1 MKFLEKL
8 SLTLFS
14 TIILIFSLILCLILF
29 GWLEATNIH
38 YFINYIAA
46 IPTATNITL
55 GILVIFM
62 LLAIKCIFF
71 PSYSKEKEVK
81 TEGILLENEAGKL
94 LISIDTIENLVKGV
108 VAGFSNVKSVNC
120 KVKLDKS
127 VNNVIISL
135 TLVVSPETI
144 IKELSSNIQD
154 RIKEVIKKTTDIEV
168 KEVTI
173 KIKNIEETKTEK

>member
-8 SLTLFS
+8 SLTIFS
-14 TIILIFSLILCLILF
+14 TIILILSLILCLILF

-38 YFINYIAA
+38 YFINYIAS

-94 LISIDTIENLVKGV
+94 LISIDTIENLVKAV
-108 VAGFSNVKSVNC
+108 VAGFSNAKSANC
-120 KVKLDKS
+120 KVKLDKA
-127 VNNVIISL
+127 VNNVVIDMN
-135 TLVVSPETI
+135 LVVAPETV
-144 IKELSSNIQD
+144 IKELSANLQNK
-154 RIKEVIKKTTDIEV
+154 IKEVIKTTTEIDV
-168 KEVTI
+168 KAINI
-173 KIKNIEETKTEK
+173 KIKNIEANKE